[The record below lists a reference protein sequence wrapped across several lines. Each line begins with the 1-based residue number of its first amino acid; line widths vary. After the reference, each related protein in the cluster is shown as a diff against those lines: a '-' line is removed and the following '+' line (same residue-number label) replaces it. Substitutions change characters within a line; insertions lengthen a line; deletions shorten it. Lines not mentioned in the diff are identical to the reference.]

1 MTRALEPTREA
12 DFTFAED
19 RPFLLSAGGA
29 LQPVTL
35 HYAQYGELS
44 RRRDNVVLVCHALS
58 GSARAADWWADL
70 VGPGRPLDPEQ
81 HCVLCSNVIGSC
93 YGSTGPVTIDP
104 RTGRPFGGDFPP
116 VSIADMVRAQAH
128 LMDHLGIERLDA
140 VVGGSIGG
148 MQALAWATMFPERI
162 GKCVAIGAAPLS
174 AMGLALSHLQRQA
187 IRNDPGWRGGHYPT
201 DDPPAAG
208 LALAR
213 AIAMCTYKSA
223 ELFGERF
230 ARRPNRAGEDPTRT
244 LDGRYDV
251 SGYLDYQ
258 GQSFVRRFDANCY
271 LVVSKAMDTFELGP
285 TPADEAEALR
295 RIQAKV
301 LLVGITSD
309 WLFPPGD
316 VQALAERMRAA
327 GVEVRYEELT
337 STHGHDGFLADAAH
351 LLPLLASWLS
361 EPRRAAVR
369 VG

>member
-1 MTRALEPTREA
+1 
-12 DFTFAED
+12 
-19 RPFLLSAGGA
+19 
-29 LQPVTL
+29 
-35 HYAQYGELS
+35 
-44 RRRDNVVLVCHALS
+44 
-58 GSARAADWWADL
+58 
-70 VGPGRPLDPEQ
+70 
-81 HCVLCSNVIGSC
+81 VI
-93 YGSTGPVTIDP
+93 
-104 RTGRPFGGDFPP
+104 
-116 VSIADMVRAQAH
+116 
-128 LMDHLGIERLDA
+128 DHLGIEQLDA

-148 MQALAWATMFPERI
+148 MQALTWASMFPERV
-162 GKCVAIGAAPLS
+162 GKCVAVGAAPLS

-187 IRNDPGWRGGHYPT
+187 IRNDPLWREGQYPA
-201 DDPPAAG
+201 DDPPVAG

-244 LDGRYDV
+244 LLGRYDV

-285 TPADEAEALR
+285 TPAEEAAALR
-295 RIQAKV
+295 RILAKV

-327 GVEVRYEELT
+327 GVEVRYEELQ
-337 STHGHDGFLADAAH
+337 SAHGHDGFLADAAH
-351 LLPLLASWLS
+351 LLPLLASWLN
-361 EPRRAAVR
+361 EPRRSAAR